1 MQDIELH
8 AMQNYEKNL
17 EFFSKSLTDIFK
29 KLQLFDIGE
38 ADGLIIPKYDL
49 EYKDGYFDVKSLKD
63 DQYLYQ
69 IDSNKY
75 AQDVAASINYSKQ
88 SFLFNG
94 LLDYH
99 ISDEIVE
106 KLQKRTKLEQ
116 SGIKEVLPVM
126 NYALKIAPNTTTL
139 KSIDKF
145 IFIGTGLGT
154 HITAVDEKIK
164 STEYLIIEDDLEL
177 FRLSLFVTPYYKI
190 GENSNLFLSISQGE
204 NDFTDLMSKFLD
216 GSFYNNRYIK
226 YNHFLSHSH
235 NKIKLI
241 QNNLASQTHLTFPY
255 DVQLDKYLRP
265 LKRIKKG
272 YKTINLSEKL
282 PESIL
287 SQKPVLI
294 LAAGPSMKKNIKWI
308 KANKDKYIIIAVS
321 AVLKTLHDNEI
332 RPDIVTHIDGI
343 VKEGNSC
350 MVHFEDFDVE
360 TFLKDSIFIFGPH
373 SPDELL
379 EIIDKKRIYFFESFT
394 FYHKNFGS
402 LSSPCIGSTSVLLSL
417 YLNAK
422 EIYMLGVDLALDQET
437 GETHSGEHTY
447 NKKHDLDNSDE
458 IDYTI
463 SLRNNLVPIKGNF
476 RDTVYSTPLFHISV
490 QSLYKNIPLIKD
502 DSQAVFNLNDGAF
515 FKGTIPLHIEDIDDT
530 KYSKFD
536 KSSLKNKLFD
546 TLEESSRAALKEDD
560 LKSLRR
566 RQNNAKQARKSFD
579 EYAKKEFSNE
589 NQYLYDMLGVVSDTI
604 KFHGR
609 EGNNLALFCSS
620 YFQYTMP
627 YIMDVANTKELTK
640 IMKHLKILDDFFIKG
655 ANSILDLY
663 INDIEEF
670 FKSS

>member
-1 MQDIELH
+1 
-8 AMQNYEKNL
+8 
-17 EFFSKSLTDIFK
+17 
-29 KLQLFDIGE
+29 
-38 ADGLIIPKYDL
+38 
-49 EYKDGYFDVKSLKD
+49 
-63 DQYLYQ
+63 
-69 IDSNKY
+69 
-75 AQDVAASINYSKQ
+75 
-88 SFLFNG
+88 
-94 LLDYH
+94 
-99 ISDEIVE
+99 
-106 KLQKRTKLEQ
+106 
-116 SGIKEVLPVM
+116 M